1 MKKSMFLLVLILF
14 GTILFAPQD
23 VFAATIAKKCTY
35 QNGEVITIYSDNT
48 AAMKNRNINWN
59 SWKQNTKN
67 QIICPKY
74 IIMTKT
80 VQVGNDLA
88 NVKQYSTKNNVT
100 YSELKSDSSES
111 KTKKQSYLGNVEDED
126 SVAWLIQK
134 ILNYIRIVGPVIV
147 LVLTSVD
154 YLRAL
159 IQSDDETMAKINKK
173 LGTRLVLIVLLF
185 LIPTLVN
192 VVLSLVGYD
201 TTATEDFK

>member
-88 NVKQYSTKNNVT
+88 NVKQYST
-100 YSELKSDSSES
+100 
-111 KTKKQSYLGNVEDED
+111 
-126 SVAWLIQK
+126 
-134 ILNYIRIVGPVIV
+134 IV